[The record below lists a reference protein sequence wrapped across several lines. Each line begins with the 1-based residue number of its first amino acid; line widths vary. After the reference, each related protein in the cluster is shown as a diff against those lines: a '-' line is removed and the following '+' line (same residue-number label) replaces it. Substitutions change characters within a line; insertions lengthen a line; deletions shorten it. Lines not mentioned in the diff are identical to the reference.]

1 MFSVLDL
8 IGHLSN
14 ALYTIGSGFRNIM
27 YLRSAF
33 ILAAVLEIIYYSLIS
48 ASPLWTP
55 ILWAIALIVI
65 NIYQVLR
72 ILYEKRFLNL
82 SSDERKVFNMIGS
95 KMDILN
101 FKKFMKAGD
110 WDVYPENK
118 NIITEKEATERLFLL
133 VDGEA
138 EVKMNHKHVS
148 NIKKGN
154 FIGEMSF
161 LSGELP
167 SANVSTIVNS
177 KILSWEKGKLRLLID
192 KNKDLRHEIHS
203 LFSNDLILKLINQ
216 NKKGIL

>member
-1 MFSVLDL
+1 
-8 IGHLSN
+8 
-14 ALYTIGSGFRNIM
+14 
-27 YLRSAF
+27 
-33 ILAAVLEIIYYSLIS
+33 
-48 ASPLWTP
+48 
-55 ILWAIALIVI
+55 
-65 NIYQVLR
+65 
-72 ILYEKRFLNL
+72 
-82 SSDERKVFNMIGS
+82 
-95 KMDILN
+95 MDILN
-101 FKKFMKAGD
+101 FKKFMRAGD
-110 WDVYPENK
+110 WDDYPEKK

-138 EVKMNHKHVS
+138 EVKVNHKHVS

-167 SANVSTIVNS
+167 SANVSTMTSS

>member
-1 MFSVLDL
+1 MFTMVDI

-14 ALYTIGSGFRNIM
+14 ALYTIGSGFRNVV
-27 YLRSAF
+27 YLRTAF
-33 ILAAVLEIIYYSLIS
+33 ILAAILEIIYESLAS
-48 ASPLWTP
+48 AKPLWTP
-55 ILWAIALIVI
+55 IIWAIALIVI

-82 SSDERKVFNMIGS
+82 SDDERKVFNMIGS

-101 FKKFMKAGD
+101 FKKFMRAGE
-110 WDVYPENK
+110 WKVYPK
-118 NIITEKEATERLFLL
+118 HTNIITEKEATERLFLL

-138 EVKMNHKHVS
+138 EVKVDQRHVTH
-148 NIKKGN
+148 IKRGN

-167 SANVSTIVNS
+167 SANVSTAVES
-177 KILSWEKGKLRLLID
+177 KILSWEKGKLRMLID
-192 KNKDLRHEIHS
+192 KNSDLRHEVHS

-216 NKKGIL
+216 NKKGIV